1 LLRGKFLAMTGEEI
15 RMKSYSKKARIMG
28 IVNVTPDSFYDGGRY
43 QKTELAIKLALKLVE
58 EGADIID
65 IGGESSRPGAMPVS
79 AKEELKR
86 VIPVIKNLSKEI
98 KIPIS
103 VDTYKS
109 KVAEEALKNGAGM
122 INDISALRMDENMVK
137 VAREYDVP
145 LILMHMQGT
154 PRTMQKHPHYKD
166 VITEI
171 YQFLNNRIEVAEE
184 SGIKPNKIIIDP
196 GIGFGKTTKH
206 NLLIIKNLKKFK
218 PLKKPILIGPSR
230 KRFIGEVLDLP
241 AEERLEGTLGVVAVA
256 LLNGAE
262 IMRVHNVKET
272 KRIIRIIEAIS
283 SE

>member
-1 LLRGKFLAMTGEEI
+1 MN
-15 RMKSYSKKARIMG
+15 KKVKIMG
-28 IVNVTPDSFYDGGRY
+28 IINVTPDSFYDGGRY
-43 QKTELAIKLALKLVE
+43 QKTESAIRQGLKLAEE
-58 EGADIID
+58 EGADIVD

-79 AKEELKR
+79 VKEELKR

-98 KIPIS
+98 EIPIS
-103 VDTYKS
+103 IDTYKS

-166 VITEI
+166 VIAEI

-184 SGIKPNKIIIDP
+184 NGIKPNKIIIDP
-196 GIGFGKTTKH
+196 GIGFGKTTRH

-218 PLKKPILIGPSR
+218 SLKKPILIGPSR

-241 AEERLEGTLGVVAVA
+241 LEERLEGTLGAIAVA

-262 IMRVHNVKET
+262 IIRVHNVKEV
-272 KRIIRIIEAIS
+272 KRVVKIIEAIS
-283 SE
+283 RE

>member
-1 LLRGKFLAMTGEEI
+1 
-15 RMKSYSKKARIMG
+15 MKNSTKKVKVMG
-28 IVNVTPDSFYDGGRY
+28 IVNATPDSFYDGGRY

-79 AKEELKR
+79 VKEEIGR

-98 KIPIS
+98 KIPVSI
-103 VDTYKS
+103 DTYKS

-145 LILMHMQGT
+145 VVLMHMQGT
-154 PRTMQKHPHYKD
+154 PRTMQKNPHYKN
-166 VITEI
+166 VIAEI
-171 YQFLNNRIEVAEE
+171 YQFLANRIKVAEE
-184 SGIKPNKIIIDP
+184 NGIKPNKIIIDP

-230 KRFIGEVLDLP
+230 KRFIGEVLGLP
-241 AEERLEGTLGVVAVA
+241 LEERLEGTLGVVAVA
-256 LLNGAE
+256 LLNGAG
-262 IMRVHNVKET
+262 IIRVHDVKEV
-272 KRIIRIIEAIS
+272 KRVVEIVEAMTGW
-283 SE
+283 